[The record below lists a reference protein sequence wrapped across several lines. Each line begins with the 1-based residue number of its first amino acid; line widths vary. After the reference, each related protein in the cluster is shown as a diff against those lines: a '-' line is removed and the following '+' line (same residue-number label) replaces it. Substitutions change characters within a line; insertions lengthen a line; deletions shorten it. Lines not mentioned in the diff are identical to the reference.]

1 MFFPI
6 AANLSQT
13 ATRLKVYLLIEC
25 VEGGGPGPS
34 SGVLVKGWVVPCAVW
49 RDTEVVPSVAKL
61 HLL

>member
-13 ATRLKVYLLIEC
+13 ATQLKVYLLIEC
-25 VEGGGPGPS
+25 VEGGGPGRS
-34 SGVLVKGWVVPCAVW
+34 SGVLVKGWVVARHVGGGGA
-49 RDTEVVPSVAKL
+49 VAKL

>member
-1 MFFPI
+1 MFFHI

-34 SGVLVKGWVVPCAVW
+34 SGVLVKGWVVARHVGGGA
-49 RDTEVVPSVAKL
+49 VAKL